1 MMCTRTLEIRAAVSL
16 NNTGI
21 ALVQRGNFRQGLK
34 ILNHAVT
41 VMKLAFDPLNPFRF
55 DAALSHAAQCV
66 AQPTAEGVY
75 SGGLTIGIQTDDHSS
90 SCYDLVDHHNYDVC
104 MMRITEEA
112 ATWNYDLPATTSSAN
127 DLLSAITI
135 LNFGLS
141 YRCMGSITTDEEGKC
156 ALLAGSGRLLRLA
169 HTILSN
175 LFESDHLDT
184 EKLDHTE
191 MRAIITAALLV
202 LKNLVQ
208 ISTLLGDG
216 ESRQEFSN
224 RLKHLSDFARH
235 YFQQADELGVGAAAS
250 AA

>member
-41 VMKLAFDPLNPFRF
+41 VMKLAFDPLNPHAFRF

-75 SGGLTIGIQTDDHSS
+75 SGLTIGIQMDDDDSS

-104 MMRITEEA
+104 MMHITEEA
-112 ATWNYDLPATTSSAN
+112 ATWNYDLPANTSSAN

-141 YRCMGSITTDEEGKC
+141 YRCMGSITTDDERKC
-156 ALLAGSGRLLRLA
+156 ALLAGSGRPPPRSYDLEQSL
-169 HTILSN
+169 
-175 LFESDHLDT
+175 
-184 EKLDHTE
+184 
-191 MRAIITAALLV
+191 
-202 LKNLVQ
+202 
-208 ISTLLGDG
+208 
-216 ESRQEFSN
+216 
-224 RLKHLSDFARH
+224 
-235 YFQQADELGVGAAAS
+235 
-250 AA
+250 